1 MQNVF
6 KVMSCQKNSETN
18 RTLILGRQIHLDASK
33 CNTSK
38 TAVFQGNN
46 EGPVKGADDEDHQG
60 YSH

>member
-38 TAVFQGNN
+38 TAVFQGN
-46 EGPVKGADDEDHQG
+46 EGPVKEANEDQQG

>member
-6 KVMSCQKNSETN
+6 KVMSCPKNSETN

-38 TAVFQGNN
+38 TAVFQGN
-46 EGPVKGADDEDHQG
+46 EGPVKGANEDHQG